1 MKIMPRNVRL
11 AGILALTLLMLAAI
25 PSAGSSKQSQVP
37 EKPNDLVR
45 ETIQNELKTPPPDIF
60 LTWKQRTVKPNRT
73 IVRQMVE
80 TPDGLLSRLLSIN
93 DRPLAPE
100 EQRKEDSRVNRLL
113 DPSQMS
119 QKRKEQKEDEARTRK
134 MVAAIPDAFIYQY
147 AGTEEKDGHTMVNL
161 KFTPNPN
168 FDPPN
173 RETLIFQGMAG
184 DMTIDAT
191 AKRLA
196 KIDGTMMRDISIGWG
211 IIGHLDKGGRFMVEQ
226 APVVENQWELTRMK
240 LNFTGKALIFKTIR
254 IDSVDT
260 ATDFKKVPKMT
271 VQQALEML
279 KKSENP
285 QPQNGATMAGR

>member
-1 MKIMPRNVRL
+1 MGRHIRQ
-11 AGILALTLLMLAAI
+11 AGLSALVLVTLALAALA
-25 PSAGSSKQSQVP
+25 SSKPQSQVP
-37 EKPNDLVR
+37 ENPNELVR
-45 ETIQNELKTPPPDIF
+45 ETIQNELKVPAQDIY

-80 TPDGLLSRLLSIN
+80 TPEGLLSRLLSIN
-93 DRPLAPE
+93 DRALTSD
-100 EQRKEDSRVNRLL
+100 EQKKEDARVNRLL

-134 MVAAIPDAFIYQY
+134 MVAAMPDAFLFQY
-147 AGTEEKDGHTMVNL
+147 AGTEEKDGHRMVNL

-168 FDPPN
+168 FDPPS
-173 RETLIFQGMAG
+173 RETLVFQGMAG

-191 AKRLA
+191 VKRLA
-196 KIDGTMMRDISIGWG
+196 KIDGTMMRDVSIGWG
-211 IIGHLDKGGRFMVEQ
+211 IIGHLDKGGRFVVEQ
-226 APVVENQWELTRMK
+226 APVVDAQWELTRMR
-240 LNFTGKALIFKTIR
+240 LNFTGKALIFKSVR

-285 QPQNGATMAGR
+285 QAQNGAAMAKQ